1 VWFSIVCAVLHRF
14 NYELQRLLAGG
25 VLMLEQLIA
34 MFIMLFTGYMLG
46 HLVAYKLKKTKQ
58 WHKERKRKKQLD
70 EWSNT

>member
-1 VWFSIVCAVLHRF
+1 
-14 NYELQRLLAGG
+14 
-25 VLMLEQLIA
+25 MLEQLIA